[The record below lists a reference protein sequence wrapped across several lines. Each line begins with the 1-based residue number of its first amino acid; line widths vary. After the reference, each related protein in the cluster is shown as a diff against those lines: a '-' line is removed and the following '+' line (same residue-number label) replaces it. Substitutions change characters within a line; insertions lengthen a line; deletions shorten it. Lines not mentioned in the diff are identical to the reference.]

1 MCAVAPWWGRH
12 KQGTKT
18 MNTNDNT
25 AKAVKVEQEQA
36 RAKMAKVFIK
46 ATSLKAAAYK
56 VGGVA
61 FNGFSIAIDY
71 KDGKGGQLLTEE
83 IGGLA
88 KQSAEKYIAARKF
101 TKTAKSGAAI
111 YRGEQ
116 IKAAGMKADAL
127 KYGRPVRR
135 YTKAVVLAAEWVE
148 IMNRTGRPAYL
159 SDKVAEQLEQAR
171 AAEAEWENA
180 EAEAKE
186 QARAKWEETHPEQA
200 AKRRAK
206 EQAKAVMEAAKE
218 QAKAIM
224 AKVAA

>member
-1 MCAVAPWWGRH
+1 
-12 KQGTKT
+12 
-18 MNTNDNT
+18 MNTTQNA
-25 AKAVKVEQEQA
+25 AKAAKVEQEQE

-46 ATSLKAAAYK
+46 ATSLKSAAYK

-83 IGGLA
+83 LGGLA
-88 KQSAEKYIAARKF
+88 KEAADKYMAAKKF
-101 TKTAKSGAAI
+101 ARTAKSGV
-111 YRGEQ
+111 YKGEQ
-116 IKAAGMKADAL
+116 EQATGLKKAAL
-127 KYGRPVRR
+127 EYGRPSRR
-135 YTKAVVLAAEWVE
+135 YTQAVVKAAKWVD
-148 IMNRTGRPAYL
+148 IMNATGRPAYL
-159 SDKVAEQLEQAR
+159 ADTVAEQLDHAR
-171 AAEAEWENA
+171 AVEAEWAKA

-186 QARAKWEETHPEQA
+186 QARAKWEEAHPEQA

-206 EQAKAVMEAAKE
+206 EQARAVMVAAKE